1 MRVLRIKEKLAIL
14 CLLMTFILQAH
25 AQQKARAPFDPHK
38 FEVDLEQYI
47 TTNAGLSP
55 REAAAFFPVY
65 RQMMTKMR
73 SCFDEMRRFHRVK
86 PKDNDACAEAIRKQD
101 EIDIEMK
108 LLQQEYHQRFMTILS
123 PSKVLAV
130 IKAEEKF
137 HRQAFKRVRR

>member
-1 MRVLRIKEKLAIL
+1 MIKEKLAVL
-14 CLLMTFILQAH
+14 CLLIAFILPAS

-38 FEVDLEQYI
+38 FEADLEQYI
-47 TTNAGLSP
+47 TINACLTP

-65 RQMMTKMR
+65 RQMMAKMR
-73 SCFDEMRRFHRVK
+73 ANFDEMRRFHHAN

-101 EIDIEMK
+101 KIDIEMK

-137 HRQAFKRVRR
+137 HRQAFKRMRR